1 MKFKKLKAGELF
13 AFDGELFIK
22 EKAKRNEKGHRI
34 GIAWS
39 VYPKDLTKPNGVQV
53 KRKEW
58 SFIGDEDVKRQVDI
72 FPSIEEYH
80 EE

>member
-1 MKFKKLKAGELF
+1 MKFKKLKVGELF
-13 AFDGELFIK
+13 VFDGELFIK
-22 EKAKRNEKGHRI
+22 EKAQRNEKGHRI

-39 VYPKDLTKPNGVQV
+39 VYPKDPTKPNGVQV
-53 KRKEW
+53 KHKEW
-58 SFIGDEDVKRQVDI
+58 GFIGDEDVKRQVDM

>member
-22 EKAKRNEKGHRI
+22 EKARRNEKGHRI

-39 VYPKDLTKPNGVQV
+39 LYRVMVW
-53 KRKEW
+53 RKH
-58 SFIGDEDVKRQVDI
+58 VRKMR
-72 FPSIEEYH
+72 
-80 EE
+80 

>member
-39 VYPKDLTKPNGVQV
+39 VYPKDPTKPNGVQV

-58 SFIGDEDVKRQVDI
+58 GFIGDEDVKRQVDI
-72 FPSIEEYH
+72 FPSIEEYR